1 LPHRQ
6 PAKRSVSLKDHAAI
20 AADARIALPARA
32 VTSLCF
38 GGADL
43 RDLYV
48 VTADNTDDPARAGTI
63 FRMRSDVAGLPAP
76 LARI

>member
-1 LPHRQ
+1 MQRYLP
-6 PAKRSVSLKDHAAI
+6 SG
-20 AADARIALPARA
+20 AADARIALPSRA

-63 FRMRSDVAGLPAP
+63 FRTRCDVAGLPAP
-76 LARI
+76 RASI